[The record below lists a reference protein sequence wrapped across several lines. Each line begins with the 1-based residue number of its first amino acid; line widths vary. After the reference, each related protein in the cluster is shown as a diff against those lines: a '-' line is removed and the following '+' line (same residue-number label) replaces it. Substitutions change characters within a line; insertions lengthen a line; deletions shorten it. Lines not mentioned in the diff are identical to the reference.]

1 MYLLNILPIYI
12 VYNLL
17 FNIKYND
24 LMIYDNIPIYKIFMK
39 CFYLHYNI
47 HNHSSLIKT
56 NFFHFLEISTKNR
69 TNQF

>member
-24 LMIYDNIPIYKIFMK
+24 LMIYDNISIYKIFVK
-39 CFYLHYNI
+39 CFYL
-47 HNHSSLIKT
+47 HSSLIKT
-56 NFFHFLEISTKNR
+56 NFFHFL
-69 TNQF
+69 